1 MAEPT
6 KLESA
11 LDELLA
17 GKTTEEIVGPD
28 GLLKQL
34 TKALIERAMNA
45 EMSHHLGYEKHA
57 PEGRGSG
64 NNRNGSSSKKVQGDF
79 GAVEIEVPRDRNGT
93 FEPKI
98 IPKHERRFS
107 GFDEKIL
114 SMYARGMS
122 TRDIQAHLEEQ
133 YGVEVSPAL
142 ISQVTDAVME
152 EVRAWQNRPL
162 DPIYPIVYLDALFV
176 KMRHEGRVEN
186 RAVFVGIGVSQE
198 GTKEVLGLWTS
209 ATEGAKLWLQ
219 ILTELRNRGVQDIL
233 VACVDGLKSFPEAI
247 GAAYPKTTVQ
257 LCIVHM
263 VRNSLGYVNWKER
276 KRVAQDLREIY
287 RAVTADEAEQR
298 LAEFEQR
305 WDGKYGA
312 IGKLWRRHW
321 AGIVPLFAFPEEIR
335 RAIYTTNVVESLH
348 MTLRKVIKTR
358 GSFPNEEA
366 ALKLLYLALTNVS
379 KKWKAATTWRTA
391 LNHFTLLYGDR
402 MEAAWNRPAR

>member
-6 KLESA
+6 KLEAA
-11 LDELLA
+11 LDELLT
-17 GKTTEEIVGPD
+17 GKTTEEIVGPG

-57 PEGRGSG
+57 PAGRGSG
-64 NNRNGSSSKKVQGDF
+64 NNRNGRSRKKVQGDF
-79 GAVEIEVPRDRNGT
+79 GAVELEVPRDRNGT

-98 IPKHERRFS
+98 IPKHERRFA

-114 SMYARGMS
+114 SMYARGMT
-122 TRDIQAHLEEQ
+122 TRDIQGHLQ
-133 YGVEVSPAL
+133 QMYGVEVSPAL

-152 EVRAWQNRPL
+152 EVRTWQNRPL
-162 DPIYPIVYLDALFV
+162 EPIYLIVYLDALFV

-186 RAVFVGIGVSQE
+186 RAVFVGMGVTQE

-219 ILTELRNRGVQDIL
+219 ILTEMRNRGVQDIL
-233 VACVDGLKSFPEAI
+233 VACVDGLKGFPEAI
-247 GAAYPKTTVQ
+247 AAAYPKTTVQ

-276 KRVAQDLREIY
+276 KTVAHDLRAIY
-287 RAVTADEAEQR
+287 RAATAEEAEQR
-298 LAEFEQR
+298 LTEFEAR
-305 WDGKYGA
+305 WDAKYVS
-312 IGKLWRRHW
+312 IGKMWRRHW

-348 MTLRKVIKTR
+348 MSLRKVIKTR
-358 GSFPNEEA
+358 GSFPSEEA
-366 ALKLLYLALTNVS
+366 ALKLLYLGLQNVS
-379 KKWKAATTWRTA
+379 KKWKAATNWRRA
-391 LNHFTLLYGDR
+391 LNHFTVVYGDR
-402 MEAAWNRPAR
+402 MEAAWQRPAR

>member
-1 MAEPT
+1 MSEPT

-17 GKTTEEIVGPD
+17 GKSTEEIVGPE

-34 TKALIERAMNA
+34 TKALIERAMKA
-45 EMSHHLGYEKHA
+45 EMSHHLGYEEHA

-64 NNRNGSSSKKVQGDF
+64 NSRNGKSRKTVQGDF
-79 GAVEIEVPRDRNGT
+79 GAVEIGVPRDRNGT

-98 IPKHERRFS
+98 IPKHERRFT

-114 SMYARGMS
+114 SMYARGMT
-122 TRDIQAHLEEQ
+122 TRDIQGHLEEM
-133 YGVEVSPAL
+133 YRVEVSPAL
-142 ISQVTDAVME
+142 ISQVTEEVME

-186 RAVFVGIGVSQE
+186 RAVYVGIGVTQE
-198 GTKEVLGLWTS
+198 GAKEVLGLWTS

-219 ILTELRNRGVQDIL
+219 ILTELRHRGVQDIL
-233 VACVDGLKSFPEAI
+233 IACVDGLKGFPDAIEA
-247 GAAYPKTTVQ
+247 AFPQTTVQ

-263 VRNSLGYVNWKER
+263 VRNSLGYVSWKER
-276 KRVAQDLREIY
+276 KAVARDLRAVY
-287 RAVTADEAEQR
+287 RAATVEQAEQR
-298 LAEFEQR
+298 LAEFEAI
-305 WDGKYGA
+305 WDAKYPP

-321 AGIVPLFAFPEEIR
+321 AGITPLFGFPEEIR
-335 RAIYTTNVVESLH
+335 RAIYTTNIIESLH

-358 GSFPNEEA
+358 GSFPSEEA
-366 ALKLLYLALTNVS
+366 ALKLLYLALRNVS
-379 KKWKAATTWRTA
+379 KKWQAAREWRSA

-402 MEAAWNRPAR
+402 MEAAWQRPLR

>member
-1 MAEPT
+1 
-6 KLESA
+6 
-11 LDELLA
+11 
-17 GKTTEEIVGPD
+17 
-28 GLLKQL
+28 
-34 TKALIERAMNA
+34 MNA
-45 EMSHHLGYEKHA
+45 ELKHHLGYEKHA
-57 PEGRGSG
+57 LEGRGSG
-64 NNRNGSSSKKVQGDF
+64 NNRNGKSRKKVQGDF

-107 GFDEKIL
+107 GFDQKIL

-122 TRDIQAHLEEQ
+122 TRDIQGHLEEM
-133 YGVEVSPAL
+133 YGVEVSPSL
-142 ISQVTDAVME
+142 ISQVTDSVME
-152 EVRAWQNRPL
+152 EVRAWQNRAL

-176 KMRHEGRVEN
+176 KMRYEGRVEN

-198 GTKEVLGLWTS
+198 GIKEVLGLWTS

-233 VACVDGLKSFPEAI
+233 VACVDGLKGFPDAI

-263 VRNSLGYVNWKER
+263 VRNSLAYVNWKER
-276 KRVAQDLREIY
+276 KKVAQDLRAIY
-287 RAVTADEAEQR
+287 RAATAEQAEQH
-298 LAEFEQR
+298 LAEFEER

-312 IGKLWRRHW
+312 IGKMWRRHW
-321 AGIVPLFAFPEEIR
+321 AGIVPLFAYPEEIR

-358 GSFPNEEA
+358 GSFPSEEA
-366 ALKLLYLALTNVS
+366 ALKLLYLALQNVS
-379 KKWKAATTWRTA
+379 KKWKAATSWRTA

-402 MEAAWNRPAR
+402 MEAAWSRPAR

>member
-6 KLESA
+6 KLEAA
-11 LDELLA
+11 LDELLT
-17 GKTTEEIVGPD
+17 GKTTEEIVGPG

-57 PEGRGSG
+57 PAGRGSG
-64 NNRNGSSSKKVQGDF
+64 NNRNGRSRKKVQGDF
-79 GAVEIEVPRDRNGT
+79 GAVELEVPRDRNGT

-98 IPKHERRFS
+98 IPKHERRFA

-114 SMYARGMS
+114 SMYARGMA
-122 TRDIQAHLEEQ
+122 TRDIQGHLQ
-133 YGVEVSPAL
+133 QMYGVEVSPAL

-152 EVRAWQNRPL
+152 EVRTWQNRPL
-162 DPIYPIVYLDALFV
+162 EPIYLIVYLDALFV

-186 RAVFVGIGVSQE
+186 RAVFVGMGVTQE

-219 ILTELRNRGVQDIL
+219 ILTEMRNRGVQDIL
-233 VACVDGLKSFPEAI
+233 VACVDGLKGFPEAI
-247 GAAYPKTTVQ
+247 AAAYPKTTVQ

-276 KRVAQDLREIY
+276 KTVAHDLRAIY
-287 RAVTADEAEQR
+287 RAATAEEAEQR
-298 LAEFEQR
+298 LTEFEAR
-305 WDGKYGA
+305 WDAKYVS
-312 IGKLWRRHW
+312 IGKMWRRHW

-348 MTLRKVIKTR
+348 MSLRKVIKTR
-358 GSFPNEEA
+358 GSFPSEEA
-366 ALKLLYLALTNVS
+366 ALKLLYLGLQNVS
-379 KKWKAATTWRTA
+379 KKWKAATNWRRA
-391 LNHFTLLYGDR
+391 LNHFTVVYGDR
-402 MEAAWNRPAR
+402 MEAAWQRPAR

>member
-1 MAEPT
+1 MSEPT
-6 KLESA
+6 KLETA

-17 GKTTEEIVGPD
+17 GKTTEEIVGPE

-64 NNRNGSSSKKVQGDF
+64 NTRNGRSRKKVQGEF
-79 GAVEIEVPRDRNGT
+79 GSVEIEIPRDRNGT

-98 IPKHERRFS
+98 IPKHERRFT
-107 GFDEKIL
+107 GFDEKIV

-122 TRDIQAHLEEQ
+122 TRDIQGHLEEM

-142 ISQVTDAVME
+142 ISQVTDAVLDD
-152 EVRAWQNRPL
+152 VRAWQNRPL
-162 DPIYPIVYLDALFV
+162 DPIYLIVYLDALFV

-186 RAVFVGIGVSQE
+186 RAVFVGIGVTQE

-219 ILTELRNRGVQDIL
+219 ILTELRQRGVQDIL
-233 VACVDGLKSFPEAI
+233 IACVDGLKGFPDAI
-247 GAAYPKTTVQ
+247 AAAYPKTTVQ

-263 VRNSLGYVNWKER
+263 VRNSLAYVNWKER
-276 KRVAQDLREIY
+276 KAVAGDLRMIY
-287 RAVTADEAEQR
+287 RAATVEEAEQR
-298 LAEFEQR
+298 LAEFEAS
-305 WDGKYGA
+305 WDAKYA
-312 IGKLWRRHW
+312 PIGKLWRRHW
-321 AGIVPLFAFPEEIR
+321 TGIVPLFGFPEEIR

-358 GSFPNEEA
+358 GSFPSEDA
-366 ALKLLYLALTNVS
+366 ALKLLYLALQNVS
-379 KKWKAATTWRTA
+379 KRWKASRDWRTA

-402 MEAAWNRPAR
+402 MEAAWQRPIR